1 MDRPRPATRRRWIG
15 ASIAAVLLLFTGRPA
30 AHDIPLDVMVQA
42 FVRPQGHRLTLIVR
56 APMHAMRDIGF
67 PRTADGFLDV
77 ARADP
82 ALRAAA
88 GTWIAGSVEVYE
100 NDRRTGDPRLAAVR
114 VSLPS
119 DRSFLSYD
127 GALAHMSAP
136 ALPADTQL
144 IWDQGML
151 DAVLEYPIQ
160 SDRSDFSIRMGLE
173 RLGLRVV
180 TALTFLPVDAPSRAF
195 ELSGDEG
202 VVRLDPRWHQA
213 AVRFVQLGFTHI
225 LDGVDHL
232 LFLFCLVIPLRR
244 VRPLVLA
251 VTAFT
256 VAHSVT
262 LIAAAYQLSPGALWF
277 PALVETLIA
286 MSIVYMAL
294 ENIVAPA
301 AVERRWPIT
310 FAFGLIHG
318 FGFSF
323 ALRERLQ
330 FAGSHVLTSL
340 LAFNVGVELGQLLV
354 LAVMLPL
361 LYALFKFA
369 VPERIGT
376 IVLSALV
383 AHTGWHW
390 MVERGSALGQ
400 YDRPALDAGFWAA
413 LLWWTM
419 LFVAAA
425 AAVWG
430 ASVVLNSRKAPRRSG
445 GQEGP
450 ELTGEQGHRG

>member
-1 MDRPRPATRRRWIG
+1 M
-15 ASIAAVLLLFTGRPA
+15 LLLTSRPS

-42 FVRPQGHRLTLIVR
+42 FVRPQGQHLTLVVR
-56 APMHAMRDIGF
+56 APMHAMRDISF
-67 PRTADGFLDV
+67 PRNADGFLDI
-77 ARADP
+77 ATADA
-82 ALRAAA
+82 ALREAA
-88 GTWIAGSVEVYE
+88 GTWIAGSVEVNE
-100 NDRRTGDPRLAAVR
+100 NDRRTGDPRLVAVR

-127 GALAHMSAP
+127 GAVAHMSGP
-136 ALPADTQL
+136 PLPADTQL
-144 IWDQGML
+144 IWEQGLL
-151 DAVLEYPIQ
+151 DAVLEYPIR

-180 TALTFLPVDAPSRAF
+180 TALTFVPADGPSRAF
-195 ELSGDEG
+195 ELSGDDG
-202 VVRLDPRWHQA
+202 IVRLDPRWHQA
-213 AVRFVQLGFTHI
+213 AARFVRLGFTHI
-225 LDGVDHL
+225 LDGADHL

-262 LIAAAYQLSPGALWF
+262 LIASAYQLAPGALWF

-294 ENIVAPA
+294 ENIVAPGA
-301 AVERRWPIT
+301 AERRWLIT

-354 LAVMLPL
+354 LAVMLPAL
-361 LYALFKFA
+361 WALFKFA

-376 IVLSALV
+376 IVLSALA

-400 YDRPALDAGFWAA
+400 YDLPPLDAAFWAA
-413 LLWWTM
+413 FLSWTM

-425 AAVWG
+425 GIVWG
-430 ASVVLNSRKAPRRSG
+430 ASVVLNWRDWKTQESRRP
-445 GQEGP
+445 
-450 ELTGEQGHRG
+450 GEQPNKRTREQEN